1 MSWGKTSTWFG
12 GYGNKEEKISPIQTD
27 TSKNARRY
35 GSTSAKTTVEP
46 KNQTWL
52 SSLLDTTGVVRSDL
66 YKGGEEDPQSGGG
79 LANYAAPV
87 VNEGRKSAY
96 DSVATAEILNS
107 KYGQEFGIAKGA
119 NGEPITVNGVPYVD
133 RFNTTASEAGVGTTM
148 PVENPLNSITPESTI
163 GQDIDIAQQILDM
176 IEKIKNDPTADNDAI
191 ARNKEILDA
200 LGAQYA
206 DAMALLN
213 SKYANLKSMLDS
225 ERSVAEQRAAIS
237 NAKLLK
243 YLPEQLKSVGL
254 YGVGTSQGAFLK
266 AANMYQNQLS
276 ETQREYLKQLMEAEN
291 AYMSGAASAS
301 SSYNSAV
308 ANAKTNLN
316 NILASN
322 KQSRDSRIDALNAS
336 LLNYYAG
343 QEDKDFQ
350 LEMADKNREATL
362 EYYEKQKEDN
372 EKAAADTALYNYA
385 LDAFNNGAFETENDV
400 NNFMIKSGA
409 GNLYNGVLNNYADNY
424 NNTLKKLEEAEAA
437 RVGGAYTSD
446 VELGG
451 VNSKK
456 GYEGDTV
463 KFTVEK
469 NGKAETYKVKLGEEV
484 SHDSD
489 VYYHAQEMLASK
501 TNTMFVYDGQLFYYA
516 PNKKVVEV
524 EDNKKQENLLYNYLT
539 GSKQK

>member
-12 GYGNKEEKISPIQTD
+12 GYGNKEERISPIQTD

-96 DSVATAEILNS
+96 DSVAAEILNS

-119 NGEPITVNGVPYVD
+119 NGEPIMVNGVPYVD
-133 RFNTTASEAGVGTTM
+133 IFNTTASEAGVGTTL
-148 PVENPLNSITPESTI
+148 PVENPLNSITPESSI
-163 GQDIDIAQQILDM
+163 GQDVNIAQQILAM
-176 IEKIKNDPTADNDAI
+176 IEKIENNTTADDEAK

-200 LGAQYA
+200 LGAQYDA
-206 DAMALLN
+206 AMALLN

-350 LEMADKNREATL
+350 LKLADEDAAKALQALYADYAIGKFDSGDFATADEVNDFVKEISPSVGADYGNL
-362 EYYEKQKEDN
+362 LNMYADDYNKELGVIKDNTPVITATEKVETNN
-372 EKAAADTALYNYA
+372 EKIDHVNDT
-385 LDAFNNGAFETENDV
+385 FTV
-400 NNFMIKSGA
+400 K
-409 GNLYNGVLNNYADNY
+409 V
-424 NNTLKKLEEAEAA
+424 
-437 RVGGAYTSD
+437 
-446 VELGG
+446 
-451 VNSKK
+451 
-456 GYEGDTV
+456 GDT
-463 KFTVEK
+463 
-469 NGKAETYKVKLGEEV
+469 TYKVKSGDVEPSGSEV
-484 SHDSD
+484 KEAAKAIDAGTVFIYD
-489 VYYHAQEMLASK
+489 DEMYYK
-501 TNTMFVYDGQLFYYA
+501 VTNDRVVPIVMEDTKDYNNLHRYLEA
-516 PNKKVVEV
+516 KK
-524 EDNKKQENLLYNYLT
+524 
-539 GSKQK
+539 